1 MLGLLRLETWLVAD
15 VRKVRFPAPTVD
27 GRSLRLPRLHHRTR
41 GETMTTRKWDAWNYR
56 ESTGI
61 SARQDNLTGFKVHA
75 KDGDIGKIDK
85 ATREVGAGY
94 VVVDTG
100 PWIFGRKVMLPAGTV
115 ERVDWN
121 DMTVYVDRTKN
132 QIKDSP
138 ELGENSLTDR
148 SYRDRVGTYYGDT
161 YNERSSL

>member
-1 MLGLLRLETWLVAD
+1 
-15 VRKVRFPAPTVD
+15 
-27 GRSLRLPRLHHRTR
+27 
-41 GETMTTRKWDAWNYR
+41 MTTRKWDAWNYR

-75 KDGDIGKIDK
+75 VDGDIGKIDE
-85 ATREVGAGY
+85 ATREVGGGY

-121 DMTVYVDRTKN
+121 DMTVHVDRTKS

-138 ELGENSLTDR
+138 ELDEKNRTDR
-148 SYRDRVGTYYGDT
+148 SYRDRLGSYYGDT
-161 YNERSSL
+161 YSVRCSLGPEPPDESVCRRAPPGGIPSPSMRQATT

>member
-1 MLGLLRLETWLVAD
+1 
-15 VRKVRFPAPTVD
+15 
-27 GRSLRLPRLHHRTR
+27 
-41 GETMTTRKWDAWNYR
+41 MTTQNWDAWNYR
-56 ESTGI
+56 ESTEI
-61 SARQDNLTGFKVHA
+61 PTRQEDLTGFKVHA
-75 KDGDIGKIDK
+75 MDGDIGKIDA

-115 ERVDWN
+115 ERVDW
-121 DMTVYVDRTKN
+121 DDKSVWVDRTKD

-138 ELGENSLTDR
+138 DLDENQVTDP
-148 SYRDRVGTYYGDT
+148 SYRDSVGTYYGGT

>member
-1 MLGLLRLETWLVAD
+1 
-15 VRKVRFPAPTVD
+15 
-27 GRSLRLPRLHHRTR
+27 
-41 GETMTTRKWDAWNYR
+41 MTTRKWDAWNYR

-75 KDGDIGKIDK
+75 VDGDIGKVDQ

-115 ERVDWN
+115 ERVDWQ
-121 DMTVYVDRTKN
+121 DMTVYVDRTKD

-138 ELGENSLTDR
+138 ELGENRLTDR

-161 YNERSSL
+161 YTERSSR